1 MAIQGYLDIQASLL
15 KVKKKQEGVGVGEAL
30 KGIWCLTLKECIT
43 VKVCFCVSEL
53 VNLAFSIGRFCPH
66 LEQ

>member
-1 MAIQGYLDIQASLL
+1 MYMVFDS
-15 KVKKKQEGVGVGEAL
+15 KRMYNSKSV
-30 KGIWCLTLKECIT
+30 
-43 VKVCFCVSEL
+43 FCVSEL